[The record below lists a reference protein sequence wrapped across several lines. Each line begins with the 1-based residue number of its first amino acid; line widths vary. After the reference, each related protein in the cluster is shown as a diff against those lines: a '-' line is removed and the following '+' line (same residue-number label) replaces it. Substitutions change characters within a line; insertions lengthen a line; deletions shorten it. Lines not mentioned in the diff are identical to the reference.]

1 MTAPHIKI
9 LMDCSNLNLFVQR
22 NCTISRMKDT
32 SFLFMIFFLLGLLFI
47 AFIVSYSHPLYQ
59 KSEYAST
66 EKSPVDTTHV

>member
-32 SFLFMIFFLLGLLFI
+32 SFLFMIFFLLGLLFV
-47 AFIVSYSHPLYQ
+47 A
-59 KSEYAST
+59 
-66 EKSPVDTTHV
+66 